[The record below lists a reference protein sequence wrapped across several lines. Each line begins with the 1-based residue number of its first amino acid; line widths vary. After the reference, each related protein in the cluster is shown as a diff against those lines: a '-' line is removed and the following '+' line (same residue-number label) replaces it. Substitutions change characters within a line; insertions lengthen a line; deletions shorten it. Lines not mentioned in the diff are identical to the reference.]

1 MKNRLLHA
9 FLFCLL
15 LTAREPALADI
26 AVIVNP
32 HNPVSALT
40 QDDLQKIFLGRMP
53 LFPQTDREIHAID
66 LPDSST
72 TFAAFYRRVVK
83 LDGTRLKRYR
93 AYYLFSGRGRLPEE
107 AQNQADVIDRVSKD
121 ETAIGYV
128 DCRKVT
134 DVVRVLTVLP
144 DRDEPADP

>member
-1 MKNRLLHA
+1 MKDRLPHV
-9 FLFCLL
+9 FLLTLL
-15 LTAREPALADI
+15 LLIRDPALADI

-32 HNPVSALT
+32 HNPVATLT
-40 QDDLQKIFLGRMP
+40 PDDLQKIFLGRMP

-83 LDGTRLKRYR
+83 LDGVRLKRYR

-107 AQNQADVIDRVSKD
+107 AQNQADVIDRVSRD

-134 DVVRVLTVLP
+134 EAVRVLMVLP
-144 DRDEPADP
+144 DKDEPADP